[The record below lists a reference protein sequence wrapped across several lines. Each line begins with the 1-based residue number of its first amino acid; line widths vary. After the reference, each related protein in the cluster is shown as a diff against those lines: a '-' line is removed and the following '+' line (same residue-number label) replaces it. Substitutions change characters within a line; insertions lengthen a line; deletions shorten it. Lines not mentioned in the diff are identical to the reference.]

1 MVGELEM
8 GLEIKSIVYE
18 IDIEIDQNFSLK
30 ENAPVD
36 LDIIQKDFDSCLKN
50 IDLIDPEYKELNFIN
65 SYDIVINDSEVTYD
79 NDSDETKENDLIERI
94 LKYKVNLELDG
105 KSLDEFMI
113 YLTDSAYFETPKKT
127 IWLEND
133 TEDYR
138 DMIIGGLIF
147 HLTNGTSDTPEK
159 SSFFAPDYTS
169 KEEFGDDG
177 FGHESFVINEIINDD
192 EELPY

>member
-1 MVGELEM
+1 M
-8 GLEIKSIVYE
+8 GLDIKSIVYE
-18 IDIEIDQNFSLK
+18 IDIQIDQHFSLK
-30 ENAPVD
+30 EDAPVD

-65 SYDIVINDSEVTYD
+65 SYDIVINDSEVT
-79 NDSDETKENDLIERI
+79 KENNLLERI

-177 FGHESFVINEIINDD
+177 FGHESFMINEIIIDD

>member
-1 MVGELEM
+1 M
-8 GLEIKSIVYE
+8 GLDIKSIVYE
-18 IDIEIDQNFSLK
+18 IDIQIDQHFSLK
-30 ENAPVD
+30 EDAPVD

-105 KSLDEFMI
+105 KSLDKFMI
-113 YLTDSAYFETPKKT
+113 YLKDSDYFETPKKT

-133 TEDYR
+133 KDYR
-138 DMIIGGLIF
+138 EMIIGGLIF
-147 HLTNGTSDTPEK
+147 LLTNGTPDAPEK
-159 SSFFAPDYTS
+159 SSDFAPDYTS
-169 KEEFGDDG
+169 TEEFGTDG